1 MRNDTKP
8 MHTPRI
14 TDLGLTENEVV
25 DTYTYVL
32 GRYLVIRQEHMD
44 IAEEAVDYNVI
55 KFNELG
61 KAEFVNPNLDVAY
74 LEAWFAVDET
84 TPVILEVPKVEG
96 RYYTAQIVDEWA
108 DILYNIN
115 ERMFPDHPHGRFAL
129 CLAGSNPTIP
139 DGALRI
145 DLPSRKAKMLAR
157 VERKGDD
164 QGAVALQ
171 HQFKLIKSG
180 DPRIVPAVK
189 IPMFSNKE
197 LITVD
202 AFSQPMLDQVLTSAP
217 DKMKLAPG
225 MQQQARAIAAFI
237 AKAGANRA
245 AIDAIIKQKALPAL
259 VQFIRSYGDKRGG
272 WAATTGKETGFGE
285 DFWFRTA
292 ANFAGIW
299 WNNNQEV
306 VYFIGEADAT
316 GAPLNGDS
324 VYVLD
329 FKPEDLPEKHVQAYW
344 SLTLMSL
351 PDYRVVP
358 NQLDRFNFNNRSQFK
373 YEPDGS
379 LKLHLASEL
388 PQGAPESNWLP
399 CPKGKPL
406 TLNLRMY
413 VPKKEVLSGEYY
425 VPPIEKAE

>member
-1 MRNDTKP
+1 
-8 MHTPRI
+8 
-14 TDLGLTENEVV
+14 LVLTENEVV
-25 DTYTYVL
+25 DTYIYVL
-32 GRYLVIRQEHMD
+32 GRYLVIRQEHID

-171 HQFKLIKSG
+171 HQFKLIKSRN
-180 DPRIVPAVK
+180 PRIVPAVEV
-189 IPMFSNKE
+189 PMFSNQE

-202 AFSQPMLDQVLTSAP
+202 AFSQPMLDQVLNSAP
-217 DKMKLAPG
+217 DKMKLAPD
-225 MQQQARAIAAFI
+225 MQKQARDIAAFI
-237 AKAGANRA
+237 AKAEANRA

-259 VQFIRSYGDKRGG
+259 VQFIRSYGDQRGG
-272 WAATTGKETGFGE
+272 WCATTGKETGFGE

-306 VYFIGEADAT
+306 VYFIGEKDDT
-316 GAPLNGDS
+316 GAPLNGDG
-324 VYVLD
+324 VYVLH
-329 FKPEDLPEKHVQAYW
+329 FTAENLPEKHVHAYW

-358 NQLDRFNFNNRSQFK
+358 NRLDRFNFNNRSQFE

-379 LKLHLASEL
+379 LKLYLACEL
-388 PQGAPESNWLP
+388 PNGAPDANWLP
-399 CPKGKPL
+399 CPKGKPF
-406 TLNLRMY
+406 TLNLRTY
-413 VPKKEVLSGEYY
+413 VPKKEVLSGDYY
-425 VPPIEKAE
+425 VPPIVKVE

>member
-1 MRNDTKP
+1 M
-8 MHTPRI
+8 
-14 TDLGLTENEVV
+14 
-25 DTYTYVL
+25 
-32 GRYLVIRQEHMD
+32 
-44 IAEEAVDYNVI
+44 I

-84 TPVILEVPKVEG
+84 TPVVLEVPKVEG
-96 RYYTAQIVDEWA
+96 RYYTAQIMDEWA
-108 DILYNIN
+108 DILYNVN
-115 ERMFPDHPHGRFAL
+115 ERNLPDHPCGRFAL
-129 CLAGSNPTIP
+129 CLSGSNPTIP
-139 DGALRI
+139 EGAVRL

-164 QGAVALQ
+164 QGALALQ
-171 HQFKLIKSG
+171 HQFRIIKSSE
-180 DPRIVPAVK
+180 PAIVPAVE

-202 AFSQPMLDQVLTSAP
+202 AFSQPMLDQVLNSAP

-225 MQQQARAIAAFI
+225 MQKQARDIAAFI
-237 AKAGANRA
+237 TTAEDNRA
-245 AIDAIIKQKALPAL
+245 AIDAILRQKAVPGL
-259 VQFIRSYGDKRGG
+259 VQFVRSYGDKRGG
-272 WAATTGKETGFGE
+272 WIATTGKETGFGE
-285 DFWFRTA
+285 DFWFRAA

-316 GAPLNGDS
+316 GTPLDGDS

-329 FKPEDLPEKHVQAYW
+329 FKAEDLPAKHVNAYW

-358 NQLDRFNFNNRSQFK
+358 NRLDRFNFNNRSQFEF
-373 YEPDGS
+373 EPDGS

-388 PQGAPESNWLP
+388 PSGVPESNWLP
-399 CPKGKPL
+399 CPKGRPF
-406 TLNLRMY
+406 TLNLRTY
-413 VPKKEVLSGEYY
+413 VPKAEVLSGEYY
-425 VPPIEKAE
+425 VPPIVKTA

>member
-1 MRNDTKP
+1 MTANALAA
-8 MHTPRI
+8 
-14 TDLGLTENEVV
+14 LGLSEKDVV
-25 DTYTYVL
+25 DTYIYVL
-32 GRYLVIRQEHMD
+32 ARYLVIRQERID

-84 TPVILEVPKVEG
+84 TPVILEVPRVEG
-96 RYYTAQIVDEWA
+96 RYYTAQIMDEWA
-108 DILYNIN
+108 DILYNVN
-115 ERMFPDHPHGRFAL
+115 ERNLPAHPHGRFAL
-129 CLAGSNPTIP
+129 CLSGSNPTIP
-139 DGALRI
+139 EGVFRL

-164 QGAVALQ
+164 QGALALQ
-171 HQFKLIKSG
+171 HQFRIIKSRE
-180 DPRIVPAVK
+180 PAIVPAVE

-202 AFSQPMLDQVLTSAP
+202 AFSQPMLDQVLNSAP
-217 DKMKLAPG
+217 DNMKLAPG
-225 MQQQARAIAAFI
+225 MQKQARDIAAFI
-237 AKAGANRA
+237 ATAEGNRA
-245 AIDAIIKQKALPAL
+245 AIDAIIRQKAVPGL
-259 VQFIRSYGDKRGG
+259 VQFVRSYGDKRGG
-272 WAATTGKETGFGE
+272 WIATTGKETGFGE
-285 DFWFRTA
+285 DFWFRAA

-306 VYFIGEADAT
+306 VYFIGEADAAGT
-316 GAPLNGDS
+316 PLDGDS

-329 FKPEDLPEKHVQAYW
+329 FKPEDLPAKHVNAYW

-358 NQLDRFNFNNRSQFK
+358 NRLDRFNFNNRSQFEF
-373 YEPDGS
+373 EPDGS

-388 PQGAPESNWLP
+388 PSGVPESNWLP
-399 CPKGKPL
+399 CPKGRPF
-406 TLNLRMY
+406 TLNLRTY
-413 VPKKEVLSGEYY
+413 VPKAEVLSGEYY
-425 VPPIEKAE
+425 VPPIVKTA

>member
-1 MRNDTKP
+1 MT
-8 MHTPRI
+8 TSAI
-14 TDLGLTENEVV
+14 AVLGLTEKDVV
-25 DTYTYVL
+25 DTYIYIL
-32 GRYLVIRQEHMD
+32 GRYLVIRQERID
-44 IAEEAVDYNVI
+44 LAEEDVDYNEI

-74 LEAWFAVDET
+74 LEAWLAVDET
-84 TPVILEVPKVEG
+84 TPVLLEVPKVQG

-115 ERMFPDHPHGRFAL
+115 ERNFLDRPHDRFVL
-129 CLAGSNPTIP
+129 CVKGSNPTIP
-139 DGALRI
+139 GGAYRI

-171 HQFKLIKSG
+171 HQFKLIKTRE
-180 DPRIVPAVK
+180 PRIVPAVE

-202 AFSQPMLDQVLTSAP
+202 AFMQPMLDQVLNSAP
-217 DKMKLAPG
+217 DRMKLAPG
-225 MQQQARAIAAFI
+225 MQKQARDIAAFI
-237 AKAGANRA
+237 AKAGTNRA
-245 AIDAIIKQKALPAL
+245 AVDAVDAVDAVIRQKALPSL

-272 WAATTGKETGFGE
+272 WIATTGKETGFGE

-306 VYFIGEADAT
+306 VYYIGETDVT
-316 GAPLNGDS
+316 GAPLNGANP
-324 VYVLD
+324 YVIH
-329 FKPEDLPEKHVQAYW
+329 FKPEDLPEKHVHAYW
-344 SLTLMSL
+344 SLTLMDL
-351 PDYRVVP
+351 PNYRVVP
-358 NQLDRFNFNNRSQFK
+358 NKLDRFNFNNLSRFRYQ
-373 YEPDGS
+373 PDGS
-379 LKLHLASEL
+379 LKLYLASDL
-388 PQGAPESNWLP
+388 PKGAPESNWLP
-399 CPKGKPL
+399 SPKDHPF

-413 VPKKEVLSGEYY
+413 VPKREVLSGDYY
-425 VPPIEKAE
+425 VPPIVRAE

>member
-1 MRNDTKP
+1 M
-8 MHTPRI
+8 
-14 TDLGLTENEVV
+14 
-25 DTYTYVL
+25 
-32 GRYLVIRQEHMD
+32 
-44 IAEEAVDYNVI
+44 I

-84 TPVILEVPKVEG
+84 TPVVLEVPKVEG
-96 RYYTAQIVDEWA
+96 RYYTAQIMDEWA
-108 DILYNIN
+108 DILYNVN
-115 ERMFPDHPHGRFAL
+115 ERNLPDHPCGRFAL
-129 CLAGSNPTIP
+129 CLSGSNPTIP
-139 DGALRI
+139 EGAVRL

-164 QGAVALQ
+164 QGALALQ
-171 HQFKLIKSG
+171 HQFRIIKSSE
-180 DPRIVPAVK
+180 PAIVPAVE

-202 AFSQPMLDQVLTSAP
+202 AFSQPMLDQVLDSAP
-217 DKMKLAPG
+217 DNMKLAPG
-225 MQQQARAIAAFI
+225 MQKQARDIAAFI
-237 AKAGANRA
+237 ATAEDNRA
-245 AIDAIIKQKALPAL
+245 AIDAILRQKAVPGL
-259 VQFIRSYGDKRGG
+259 VQFVRSYGDKRGG
-272 WAATTGKETGFGE
+272 WIATTGKETGFGE
-285 DFWFRTA
+285 DFWFRAA

-316 GAPLNGDS
+316 GTPLDGDS

-329 FKPEDLPEKHVQAYW
+329 FKAEDLPAKHVNAYW

-358 NQLDRFNFNNRSQFK
+358 NRLDRFNFNNRSQFEF
-373 YEPDGS
+373 EPDGS

-388 PQGAPESNWLP
+388 PSGVPESNWLP
-399 CPKGKPL
+399 CPKGRPF
-406 TLNLRMY
+406 TLNLRTY
-413 VPKKEVLSGEYY
+413 VPKAEVLSGEYY
-425 VPPIEKAE
+425 VPPIVKTA